1 MQRSL
6 VGSEMCIRDSDI
18 SLIDEL
24 YKGVHTGQFQEAM
37 DDDFNVPE
45 ALSVLFDLAK
55 TINKSKEN
63 GDIEKAR
70 VLTTELINLSNSL
83 GLLEQDPEIFL
94 KSGVGMNESE
104 VQLLINERE
113 KARDA
118 GNYSKA
124 DEIRDQL
131 LEKNII
137 LEDSKEGTFWR
148 RR

>member
-1 MQRSL
+1 MERL
-6 VGSEMCIRDSDI
+6 YTAVHDLDI
-18 SLIDEL
+18 SLTDERS
-24 YKGVHTGQFQEAM
+24 KGSHTEQFQEAM

-55 TINKSKEN
+55 TINKLKES
-63 GDIEKAR
+63 GDIEKAK
-70 VLTTELINLSNSL
+70 ELAKELVNLSNSL

-94 KSGVGMNESE
+94 KSGVEMNESE
-104 VQLLINERE
+104 VQALIDERE
-113 KARDA
+113 KSRDE
-118 GNYSKA
+118 GDYSKA
-124 DEIRDQL
+124 DEIRNQL

>member
-1 MQRSL
+1 M
-6 VGSEMCIRDSDI
+6 
-18 SLIDEL
+18 IDEL
-24 YKGVHTGQFQEAM
+24 SKGVHTGQFQEAM

-55 TINKSKEN
+55 TINKSKES

-94 KSGVGMNESE
+94 KSGVTMNESE
-104 VQLLINERE
+104 VQVLIDERE
-113 KARDA
+113 KVRDA

-131 LEKNII
+131 LQKNII

>member
-1 MQRSL
+1 MT
-6 VGSEMCIRDSDI
+6 
-18 SLIDEL
+18 DEL
-24 YKGVHTGQFQEAM
+24 SKGVHTGQFQAVM

-55 TINKSKEN
+55 TINKSKES

-94 KSGVGMNESE
+94 KSGVTMNESE
-104 VQLLINERE
+104 VQVLIAERE
-113 KARDA
+113 KVRDA

-124 DEIRDQL
+124 DEIRDKL

>member
-1 MQRSL
+1 
-6 VGSEMCIRDSDI
+6 
-18 SLIDEL
+18 
-24 YKGVHTGQFQEAM
+24 M

-55 TINKSKEN
+55 KINKSKQR
-63 GDIEKAR
+63 GDLEKAK
-70 VLTTELINLSNSL
+70 VLTKEIINLSNSL

-94 KSGVGMNESE
+94 KSGVDMNESE
-104 VQLLINERE
+104 VQVLIDERE
-113 KARDA
+113 KARDG

-137 LEDSKEGTFWR
+137 LEDSREGTFWR